1 MALSQQLR
9 AIANQARGSVDQ
21 TAKAGQAAVGAEAG
35 QALSQ
40 TATTAPQGKAVSQQL
55 AGGITAAQQGVEVKA
70 AGDEQQILG
79 QLGQQ
84 GLQQAGQA
92 KQQKLGE
99 QQLINDTQIE
109 ELQRQGQLRQNSAAL
124 KQTKQLQAQELAMQN
139 RLVSGQMEYDGSLS
153 FLTRKQRTDL
163 ASMGEYAKNMIF
175 DQRLTFQKS
184 EGERQFSN
192 MRQLA
197 DYAMLTRQDDS
208 IMQSQMREMEQSTM
222 REITA
227 LQSAHSMI
235 VSKLEMEFKRA
246 EKTKDY
252 ALLRKLQ
259 EAKNAL
265 DEKIRRKAAQGAMT
279 SNIIVG
285 AFTIAGAVIVGSQ
298 TGGVGAAQ
306 GAAGGAAVGQ
316 MVAGGVAANNAD

>member
-265 DEKIRRKAAQGAMT
+265 DAKIRRKAAQGAMT
-279 SNIIVG
+279 SNIIIG
-285 AFTIAGAVIVGSQ
+285 AATIIGAVAAGSV
-298 TGGVGAAQ
+298 TGGMGAGQ
-306 GAAGGAAVGQ
+306 GAAVGYSVGQ
-316 MVAGGVAANNAD
+316 GLAGAKAANET

>member
-35 QALSQ
+35 QALAQ

-265 DEKIRRKAAQGAMT
+265 DAKIRRKAAQGAMT
-279 SNIIVG
+279 SNIIIG
-285 AFTIAGAVIVGSQ
+285 AATIIGAVAAGSV
-298 TGGVGAAQ
+298 TGGMGAGQ
-306 GAAGGAAVGQ
+306 GAAVGYSVGQ
-316 MVAGGVAANNAD
+316 GLAGAKAANET

>member
-35 QALSQ
+35 QALAQ

-70 AGDEQQILG
+70 AGQEQQILG

-265 DEKIRRKAAQGAMT
+265 DAKIRRKAAQGAMT
-279 SNIIVG
+279 SNIIIG
-285 AFTIAGAVIVGSQ
+285 AATIIGAVAAISV
-298 TGGVGAAQ
+298 TGGMGAGQ
-306 GAAGGAAVGQ
+306 GAAVGYSVGQ
-316 MVAGGVAANNAD
+316 GLAGAKAANET

>member
-21 TAKAGQAAVGAEAG
+21 TAAAGQAAVGAEAG
-35 QALSQ
+35 QALAQ

-84 GLQQAGQA
+84 GLQQAGQI

-99 QQLINDTQIE
+99 QQLINDTQIS
-109 ELQRQGQLRQNSAAL
+109 ELQRSGQLRQNSAAL
-124 KQTKQLQAQELAMQN
+124 NQTKQLQAKELGMQN
-139 RLVSGQMEYDGSLS
+139 RLTSAKMEYDGSLS
-153 FLTRKQRTDL
+153 FLTRKQREDL
-163 ASMGEYAKNMIF
+163 SRLGEYTKQTLF
-175 DQRLTFQKS
+175 DQILTFEKS
-184 EGERQFSN
+184 EGKRKFSN
-192 MRQLA
+192 LQQLA
-197 DYAMLTRQDDS
+197 DYAILSQKNEQDLNIKLRD
-208 IMQSQMREMEQSTM
+208 MQYSSMREVN
-222 REITA
+222 A
-227 LQSAHSMI
+227 LQAAHSMI
-235 VSKLEMEFKRA
+235 VSKMEGEFKRA

-265 DEKIRRKAAQGAMT
+265 DEKIRRKAAKGAMT
-279 SNIIVG
+279 SNIIIG
-285 AFTIAGAVIVGSQ
+285 AATIIGAVAAGSV
-298 TGGVGAAQ
+298 TGGML
-306 GAAGGAAVGQ
+306 AGQGAAVGFSIGQ
-316 MVAGGVAANNAD
+316 GLAGAKAANET

>member
-35 QALSQ
+35 QALAQ

-265 DEKIRRKAAQGAMT
+265 DAKIRRKASQGAMT
-279 SNIIVG
+279 SNIIIG
-285 AFTIAGAVIVGSQ
+285 AATIIGAVAAGSV
-298 TGGVGAAQ
+298 TGGMGAGQ
-306 GAAGGAAVGQ
+306 GAAVGYSVGQ
-316 MVAGGVAANNAD
+316 GLAGAKAANET